1 MNKKDLGIK
10 LTKEGK
16 AYKKDKQGVQTK
28 MRKNEYK
35 SLEQFTAQYTGEW
48 NPSEEHWLGL
58 DFMYSNIEYRF
69 HTGLMYDT
77 EKKLP
82 DGREIMYGLYR
93 KNKNSYGE
101 EREYELLG
109 EYANM
114 NEVLESRVIDNRCFK
129 EIIMDDDTE
138 LMGQD

>member
-1 MNKKDLGIK
+1 
-10 LTKEGK
+10 
-16 AYKKDKQGVQTK
+16 
-28 MRKNEYK
+28 
-35 SLEQFTAQYTGEW
+35 
-48 NPSEEHWLGL
+48 
-58 DFMYSNIEYRF
+58 MYSNIEYRF

-93 KNKNSYGE
+93 KNSFGE

-114 NEVLESRVIDNRCFK
+114 QEVLESTVIDNRCFK
-129 EIIMDDDTE
+129 EIIMDADTE
-138 LMGQD
+138 LMGQDEFNYQNRLEISLRCKRVCNSV